1 MTRFPRIFRQMSLGA
16 CTLALALAGAACDDG
31 STLPP
36 NSPVET
42 GLQQVLDQ
50 AVARPDVMIPGA
62 IAHYRNATHAPWS
75 GSAGLG
81 ELQERVALRPT
92 DRIRAGSILKTF
104 LATVTLQHVEEGTLS
119 LEQTLPQ
126 LLPPVVTDRVRNA
139 GQITLRMLLNHTSGV
154 PDWVTHE
161 VEGQVAGNPARIWTD
176 DEAIALAAQLPG
188 AFPPGS
194 RWSYSNTNYT
204 LVGLV
209 LDRLGGAPWRD
220 QVRTRVL
227 DRLGLRSTQLPQPGD
242 RTITSEYAHGYLDVD
257 GRPLDLSTVDPSMA
271 GASGG
276 NAMVTTAQDLARF
289 LDALLAGRLFQRPE
303 TLTAMTTMMDA
314 PDESGLPHRYGLGLE
329 SFDLPG
335 LPTIIGHSGGA
346 AGYATMMFRIPSR
359 ATTLVTAVNT
369 GDMFANALQ
378 VFIPACQV
386 IVAGPAAM

>member
-1 MTRFPRIFRQMSLGA
+1 MSRFQRAFKHMSLGA
-16 CTLALALAGAACDDG
+16 CALALTGAGCDDG

-36 NSPVET
+36 NSRVET

-50 AVARPDVMIPGA
+50 AVATPHVMIPGA
-62 IAHYRNATHAPWS
+62 LAHYRNATHAPWS

-81 ELQERVALRPT
+81 ELLGRVALRPT

-104 LATVTLQHVEEGTLS
+104 LATVALQHVEEGTLS

-126 LLPPVVTDRVRNA
+126 LLPPAVTDRVPSADR
-139 GQITLRMLLNHTSGV
+139 ITLRMLLNHTSGV
-154 PDWVTHE
+154 PDWVTGD
-161 VEGQVAGNPARIWTD
+161 VDVQVAGDPARIWTA
-176 DEAIALAAQLPG
+176 DEALDIAAHLPG

-209 LDRLGGAPWRD
+209 LDRRGGGTWRD

-227 DRLGLRSTQLPQPGD
+227 DRLGLTSTQLPLPGD
-242 RTITSEYAHGYLDVD
+242 RTITSEYAHGYLD
-257 GRPLDLSTVDPSMA
+257 GGGMPLDLSTVDPSMA

-289 LDALLAGRLFQRPE
+289 LDALLAGRLFQRAE

-329 SFDLPG
+329 SYDLPG
-335 LPTIIGHSGGA
+335 LPTVIGHSGGA
-346 AGYATMMFRIPSR
+346 AGYATMMFQMPAR
-359 ATTLVTAVNT
+359 ATTLVTGVNT
-369 GDMFANALQ
+369 SDMFANALQ
-378 VFIPACQV
+378 VFIPACKV
-386 IVAGPAAM
+386 IVADGPM